1 MPSSRGVI
9 VQLAEEVPPIANG
22 GAWRPRPHHFTLPR
36 LGRVRLLAETVGA
49 SFASVS
55 TRHFY
60 IFIWIGRRASSA
72 QVGLFLHALD
82 GMIIT
87 TV

>member
-1 MPSSRGVI
+1 
-9 VQLAEEVPPIANG
+9 
-22 GAWRPRPHHFTLPR
+22 
-36 LGRVRLLAETVGA
+36 LAETVGA